1 MRNSYLD
8 KIGLN
13 ALNASKNL
21 SLLNENKKNKVLKDF
36 YKNLKSNK
44 EKILKAN
51 KIDVSKANKKGLGQ
65 NLIDR
70 LILNDNKINH
80 IIKSVQ
86 EVIKLKDPT
95 KKITS
100 KWKRPNGMIINKY
113 TVPIGVIG
121 VIYESRPNVTA
132 DVATLCFKSGNAVIL
147 RGGSEAIRTNKVISE
162 CFRKS
167 LRKNNVNE
175 NSVQLIDNTDR
186 KLVDYILSK
195 MERFIDVII
204 PRGGKNLVKKVQ
216 AMSNVPTIGHLEGL
230 CHVYID
236 RHADL
241 NMAKKITLNAKM
253 RNTSVCGAAETLL
266 IDKTCIRT
274 HLKPILQL
282 LSISGCKIIG
292 DKITKKNYT
301 NSNFSLATE
310 QDWKTEYLDSSISV
324 KIVNGVEEAIAHIN
338 KYGTRHTDS
347 IVTNN
352 KKNASLFLSK
362 VNSSI
367 VLHNA
372 STQFADGNEFGF
384 GAEVGISTNKLHPRG
399 PVGLE
404 QLVTYKY
411 LVKGNGQI
419 RP

>member
-21 SLLNENKKNKVLKDF
+21 SLLNENKKNKVLTDF

-51 KIDVSKANKKGLGQ
+51 KIDVSKANKKGLSQ

-100 KWKRPNGMIINKY
+100 IWKRPNGMIINKY

-175 NSVQLIDNTDR
+175 NSLQLIDNTDR

-236 RHADL
+236 RYADL

-266 IDKTCIRT
+266 IDKACIRT

-324 KIVNGVEEAIAHIN
+324 KIVNGIEEAIAHIN

-362 VNSSI
+362 VNSAI